1 LLLTYDIN
9 KHKALASVN
18 LISAGWSL
26 SWEEFSLILKYTSE
40 IILRSDKKVS
50 VKALVSILNPIFQS
64 CSIDDLIVCIA
75 VSLNVMDVEV
85 ISERNV
91 MYISL
96 RNDVRKKPDIIKE
109 YRILKDYFLSSES
122 KTAIKTVE
130 MNLRYL
136 SSLKKMLDI
145 VHSVQLINKS
155 GRALTKDEV
164 KNKYSLSERA
174 YKRFI
179 YLHSMVSTSLRLK
192 VSGMKI
198 PSISAVRAVIRKDVQ
213 SYKLSDDNKDKIR
226 MYSQI
231 FNESD
236 ENTINRVLRDF
247 FCIHEQTKRLRKKR
261 G

>member
-1 LLLTYDIN
+1 MLLTYEIN
-9 KHKALASVN
+9 KQKALASVA
-18 LISAGWSL
+18 LISPGWSL
-26 SWEEFSLILKYTSE
+26 PWEEFNLILKHVFE
-40 IILRSDKKVS
+40 IILRSEKKVS
-50 VKALVSILNPIFQS
+50 VRALALLLNPIFPS
-64 CSIDDLIVCIA
+64 CSTEDFIACIA
-75 VSLNVMDVEV
+75 VSLKIMDIEI

-91 MYISL
+91 MYVRL
-96 RNDVRKKPDIIKE
+96 RNDFRKKPDIFKE
-109 YRILKDYFLSSES
+109 YALLKEYFQFSES

-130 MNLRYL
+130 MNLRYV
-136 SSLKKMLDI
+136 SSLKKMLDV
-145 VHSVQLINKS
+145 VHAVQLINMS
-155 GRALTKDEV
+155 GRALTKEEV

-174 YKRFI
+174 YKRFL

-192 VSGMKI
+192 VSGMKTS
-198 PSISAVRAVIRKDVQ
+198 SITAARAVIRKDVQ
-213 SYKLSDDNKDKIR
+213 SYKLSDDNQSKIR